1 MVSRN
6 MKTKEELIQNSIT
19 RLRKSI
25 KQGFQYSHLNNATSN
40 KHLREYVSKR
50 IPLYVIF
57 VDLVG
62 STKMSQKIPP
72 AQLGDV
78 IRSFSQE
85 LTIIIENYNGYILK
99 FVGDAIVAYF
109 IPKNNSKKTAN
120 DVIKCAQTIVDVA
133 KISANPILNENHL
146 PPLHLH
152 MGVDFGSCSILL
164 YGTDKKKSHIDIIG
178 NTINMA
184 AKMQAVAGV
193 DEIVIGKNVYTK
205 LRDQRYWRKITDE
218 NVWKYDYVV
227 FSKSL

>member
-19 RLRKSI
+19 RLSKSI
-25 KQGFQYSHLNNATSN
+25 KQGFRYSHLNNATSN

-72 AQLGDV
+72 AQLEDV

-85 LTIIIENYNGYILK
+85 LTIIIENYNGHILK

-109 IPKNNSKKTAN
+109 IPKNNSKKIAD
-120 DVIKCAQTIVDVA
+120 DVIKCAQTIVDVT

-193 DEIVIGKNVYTK
+193 DEIVIGKEVYEK
-205 LRDQRYWRKITDE
+205 LEKHVDWKKIIDKKI
-218 NVWKYDYVV
+218 WKYDCAV
-227 FSKSL
+227 FSKLL

>member
-72 AQLGDV
+72 AQLDDV

>member
-6 MKTKEELIQNSIT
+6 MKTKELIQNSIT

-25 KQGFQYSHLNNATSN
+25 KQEFQYSQLNNATSN

-72 AQLGDV
+72 SQLEDV

-85 LTIIIENYNGYILK
+85 LTIIIENYNGHILK

-133 KISANPILNENHL
+133 KISTNPILNENHL
-146 PPLHLH
+146 PSLHLH

-184 AKMQAVAGV
+184 AKIQAVAGV

>member
-1 MVSRN
+1 
-6 MKTKEELIQNSIT
+6 
-19 RLRKSI
+19 
-25 KQGFQYSHLNNATSN
+25 
-40 KHLREYVSKR
+40 
-50 IPLYVIF
+50 VIF

-72 AQLGDV
+72 SQLQDV

-85 LTIIIENYNGYILK
+85 VTIIIENYNGHILK

-109 IPKNNSKKTAN
+109 IPKNNSKKIAN

-178 NTINMA
+178 NAINMA

-227 FSKSL
+227 FSKLLC

>member
-1 MVSRN
+1 
-6 MKTKEELIQNSIT
+6 MKTKELIQNSIT

-25 KQGFQYSHLNNATSN
+25 KQEFQYSQLNNATSN

-72 AQLGDV
+72 SQLEDV

-85 LTIIIENYNGYILK
+85 LTIIIENYNGHILK

-133 KISANPILNENHL
+133 KISTNPILNENHL
-146 PPLHLH
+146 PSLHLH

-184 AKMQAVAGV
+184 AKIQAVAGV

>member
-25 KQGFQYSHLNNATSN
+25 KQGFQYSQLNNATSN
-40 KHLREYVSKR
+40 KHLRAYVSKR

-72 AQLGDV
+72 SQLEDV

-85 LTIIIENYNGYILK
+85 LTIIIENYNGHILK

-109 IPKNNSKKTAN
+109 IPKNNSKKIAN

-178 NTINMA
+178 NAINMA

-205 LRDQRYWRKITDE
+205 LREQRSWRTITDE
-218 NVWKYDYVV
+218 NVWKHDYVV
-227 FSKSL
+227 FSKFL

>member
-85 LTIIIENYNGYILK
+85 LTIIIENYNGHILK

-109 IPKNNSKKTAN
+109 IPKNNSKKIAN
-120 DVIKCAQTIVDVA
+120 DVIKCAQTIVDVV

-152 MGVDFGSCSILL
+152 IGVDFGSCSILL
-164 YGTDKKKSHIDIIG
+164 YGTDQKKSHVDIIG

-205 LRDQRYWRKITDE
+205 LRDQRCWRKITDE
-218 NVWKYDYVV
+218 NVWKYDYVI
-227 FSKSL
+227 FSKFL

>member
-1 MVSRN
+1 

-25 KQGFQYSHLNNATSN
+25 KQGFQYSQLNNATSN

-72 AQLGDV
+72 SQLQDV

-85 LTIIIENYNGYILK
+85 VTIIIENYNGHILK

-109 IPKNNSKKTAN
+109 IPKNNSKKIAN

-178 NTINMA
+178 NAINMA

-227 FSKSL
+227 FSKLL

>member
-1 MVSRN
+1 

-25 KQGFQYSHLNNATSN
+25 KQGFQYSQLNNATSN

-72 AQLGDV
+72 SQLEDV

-85 LTIIIENYNGYILK
+85 LTIIIENYNGHILK

-109 IPKNNSKKTAN
+109 IPKNNSKKIAN
-120 DVIKCAQTIVDVA
+120 DVIECAQTIVDVA

-164 YGTDKKKSHIDIIG
+164 YGTDKKKSHIDMIG
-178 NTINMA
+178 NAINMA

-205 LRDQRYWRKITDE
+205 LRDQRSWRKITDE

-227 FSKSL
+227 FSKFL